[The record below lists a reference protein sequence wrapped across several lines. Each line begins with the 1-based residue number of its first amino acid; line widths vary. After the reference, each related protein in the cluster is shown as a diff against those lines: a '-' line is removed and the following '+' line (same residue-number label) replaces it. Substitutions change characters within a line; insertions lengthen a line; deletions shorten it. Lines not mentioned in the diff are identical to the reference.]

1 MHFEAVGNLYL
12 FCLKMI
18 VDLTKLEAAPIS
30 FDLPIKPSEIDLES
44 DLSNTNGEVRF
55 NGRLT
60 GHTHWLTIDGEI
72 SGEVDV
78 ACGRCL
84 GAVNQ
89 ELDIS
94 FETAFVRTDDYTEE
108 LETELDIKAL
118 EVSIFEGDKI
128 DLIEVAQ
135 EQILLFLPSQV
146 YCEKDCKGLCPKCGA
161 NRNLIDCKCEE
172 TKVDSRWSALSKLK
186 DDE

>member
-1 MHFEAVGNLYL
+1 
-12 FCLKMI
+12 MI
-18 VDLTKLEAAPIS
+18 VDLTKLEAAPIE
-30 FDLPIKPSEIDLES
+30 FDLFVEPNEIDMES
-44 DLSNTNGEVRF
+44 DFSNTAGKIRF

-60 GHTHWLTIDGEI
+60 GHALWLTIDGEI
-72 SGEVDV
+72 SGNVELG
-78 ACGRCL
+78 CGRCL
-84 GAVNQ
+84 GAVGQ
-89 ELDIS
+89 ELDFS

-108 LETELDIKAL
+108 VETELDIKAL

-135 EQILLFLPSQV
+135 EQISLSLPSQV
-146 YCEKDCKGLCPKCGA
+146 YCKDDCKGLCPKCGA

-172 TKVDSRWSALSKLK
+172 AEVDSRWSALSKLK

>member
-1 MHFEAVGNLYL
+1 
-12 FCLKMI
+12 MI
-18 VDLTKLEAAPIS
+18 VDLTKLEAAPIE
-30 FDLPIKPSEIDLES
+30 FDLSIKPDEIDLES
-44 DLSNTNGEVRF
+44 EFVTPKSDIQFKGNLASRDQWITIGGEIKGEV
-55 NGRLT
+55 
-60 GHTHWLTIDGEI
+60 E
-72 SGEVDV
+72 V

-84 GAVNQ
+84 GAVEKNR
-89 ELDIS
+89 DFS
-94 FETAFVRTDDYTEE
+94 FENAFVKADDYTEE

-135 EQILLFLPSQV
+135 EQILLSLPSQV
-146 YCEKDCKGLCPKCGA
+146 YCKEDCKGLCPNCGA

-172 TKVDSRWSALSKLK
+172 REIDSRWSALSKLK